1 MRRIIIALRNPAV
14 IPPLPLQPTT
24 HPNLLAHSKRGLTSP
39 PTMSTIKV
47 TNINVGVS
55 ERDTRDFFS
64 FVRSLDAA
72 QEG

>member
-1 MRRIIIALRNPAV
+1 
-14 IPPLPLQPTT
+14 
-24 HPNLLAHSKRGLTSP
+24 
-39 PTMSTIKV
+39 MSTIKV